1 MRDLKTIVE
10 NYLGS
15 TGQLEEVPLG
25 GGGEREPPAEA
36 NVRLSAALH
45 ERLKFSDRIALI
57 LVLMLCI
64 LFVVSVARMFYY
76 RDDGNTTGIVA
87 GSLLANLLIV
97 GWLRR
102 IWRDVTMARMAS
114 SVLHELPPE
123 QAARFISVLYWNHL
137 RQLPR
142 GAKDVQ

>member
-45 ERLKFSDRIALI
+45 ERLKFSGQRRQRGFSLRQAQHFFRFGTDESDGSAGLDGQHAARAGCLQQVFKIQPGTSQIRAAAGHSLI
-57 LVLMLCI
+57 GV
-64 LFVVSVARMFYY
+64 
-76 RDDGNTTGIVA
+76 
-87 GSLLANLLIV
+87 GSLHVSDN
-97 GWLRR
+97 
-102 IWRDVTMARMAS
+102 TPS
-114 SVLHELPPE
+114 
-123 QAARFISVLYWNHL
+123 
-137 RQLPR
+137 
-142 GAKDVQ
+142 